1 MAIKYPENYAL
12 GQDKVK
18 AFPKKQYEK
27 IVEIIDAVNDLND
40 GDVDMTDLTLSG
52 TLDVTGLT
60 TLTGGIATASGSQ
73 VGSNTPTINQ
83 PSGTITVGS
92 VATAGLATR
101 TITLT
106 NSYITANSKV
116 FVSLGDYGGTGIPL
130 VYQVT
135 PAAGSVA
142 IVIYNAHASV
152 ALSAAFDL
160 DFFVVN

>member
-1 MAIKYPENYAL
+1 MSIQYPIKKSL
-12 GQDKVK
+12 GADVQS
-18 AFPKKQYEK
+18 FPKTQQEK
-27 IVEIIDAVNDLND
+27 IVEIIDAINL
-40 GDVDMTDLTLSG
+40 
-52 TLDVTGLT
+52 
-60 TLTGGIATASGSQ
+60 IATDGLVVESGSQ

-106 NSYITANSKV
+106 NSFITADSKV
-116 FVSLGDYGGTGIPL
+116 FVSLGGYGGTGIPL

-135 PAAGSVA
+135 PADGSVA
-142 IVIYNAHASV
+142 IIIYNAHASV

-160 DFFVVN
+160 DFLVVN

>member
-1 MAIKYPENYAL
+1 MAIKQAENYAL
-12 GQDKVK
+12 GLDKYK
-18 AFPKKQYEK
+18 AFPKVQFNKVK
-27 IVEIIDAVNDLND
+27 EIIDTLNALETD
-40 GDVDMTDLTLSG
+40 GP
-52 TLDVTGLT
+52 
-60 TLTGGIATASGSQ
+60 IAASGSQ
-73 VGSNTPTINQ
+73 VGSNTPTINK

-106 NSYITANSKV
+106 NSFITADSKV

-135 PAAGSVA
+135 PALGSVA
-142 IVIYNAHASV
+142 IIIYNAHASV

>member
-1 MAIKYPENYAL
+1 MAIKQAENYAL
-12 GQDKVK
+12 GQSRTK
-18 AFPKKQYEK
+18 AFPKVQFDKVK
-27 IVEIIDAVNDLND
+27 EIIDTLNALETD
-40 GDVDMTDLTLSG
+40 GPIV
-52 TLDVTGLT
+52 
-60 TLTGGIATASGSQ
+60 ASGSQ
-73 VGSNTPTINQ
+73 VGSNTPTINK

-106 NSYITANSKV
+106 NSFITADSKV

-142 IVIYNAHASV
+142 IIIYNAHATV